1 MTIVINNDSNLWN
14 LIKSG
19 SIDNTGIIAQL
30 KESKTNLNDFY
41 SFDNESSENIITEN
55 TVLNTKLFEEYINQ
69 IVYNVYNINIT
80 NYIKIYSDITSY
92 IKYLKLYA
100 SGEIKNS
107 ELCVLKAGYTTIS
120 ELKAQY
126 EKYIEIY
133 NDINNKFIE
142 YRNAINSIGLLTEKA
157 SILAR
162 YNIANQLE
170 KQTYPDQIKANTSNV
185 YNIYKQNKTD
195 LDKVT
200 SEMNTAQS
208 NYDTVNISYEKNT
221 ENITNTKA
229 EIVNNTKEKTNAE
242 ENKASIQTE
251 LTKIKTIYDKDTET
265 KTTLENKYNLIVS
278 NIDSY
283 TKEKEDLN
291 TINNNLNDIL
301 NSINVSTSI
310 DTAINS
316 NISTLINELL
326 ANITTT
332 SILEIYNKIDTE
344 FKEYLTY
351 INDNDLVNAKTKIE
365 FIILDIQ
372 TAINYVTILLY
383 ISNTSKNSV
392 NADLQ
397 NAIIQYD
404 TYKTLYENVLKRF
417 NDADSNLTLC
427 VENLNASNNKLASLQ
442 SDKINI
448 ESSLKEKKSI
458 LDEKTLIVSQIQNIT
473 DISKRE
479 YDILYTL
486 YIAIK
491 SEQIYSDNNRE
502 ETLKE
507 VTLIRELKK
516 RNVEFIQAIR
526 DLDKDTTGKKVSD
539 IINEYKSKGFLTP
552 QIEQLTELRLD
563 IITEIE

>member
-1 MTIVINNDSNLWN
+1 
-14 LIKSG
+14 
-19 SIDNTGIIAQL
+19 
-30 KESKTNLNDFY
+30 
-41 SFDNESSENIITEN
+41 
-55 TVLNTKLFEEYINQ
+55 
-69 IVYNVYNINIT
+69 
-80 NYIKIYSDITSY
+80 
-92 IKYLKLYA
+92 
-100 SGEIKNS
+100 
-107 ELCVLKAGYTTIS
+107 
-120 ELKAQY
+120 
-126 EKYIEIY
+126 
-133 NDINNKFIE
+133 
-142 YRNAINSIGLLTEKA
+142 
-157 SILAR
+157 
-162 YNIANQLE
+162 
-170 KQTYPDQIKANTSNV
+170 
-185 YNIYKQNKTD
+185 
-195 LDKVT
+195 
-200 SEMNTAQS
+200 MN
-208 NYDTVNISYEKNT
+208 
-221 ENITNTKA
+221 
-229 EIVNNTKEKTNAE
+229 
-242 ENKASIQTE
+242 
-251 LTKIKTIYDKDTET
+251 
-265 KTTLENKYNLIVS
+265 
-278 NIDSY
+278 
-283 TKEKEDLN
+283 
-291 TINNNLNDIL
+291 
-301 NSINVSTSI
+301 
-310 DTAINS
+310 
-316 NISTLINELL
+316 
-326 ANITTT
+326 
-332 SILEIYNKIDTE
+332 
-344 FKEYLTY
+344 
-351 INDNDLVNAKTKIE
+351 
-365 FIILDIQ
+365 
-372 TAINYVTILLY
+372 
-383 ISNTSKNSV
+383 NTSKNSV